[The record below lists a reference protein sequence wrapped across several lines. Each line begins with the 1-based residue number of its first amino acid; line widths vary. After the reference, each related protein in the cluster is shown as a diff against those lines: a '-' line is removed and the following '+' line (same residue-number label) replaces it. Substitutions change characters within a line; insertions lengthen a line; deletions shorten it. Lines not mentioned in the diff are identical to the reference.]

1 MRISKVL
8 FLSVL
13 LSVFSLFG
21 DSTKW
26 GRDALKLQHS
36 VNTLNTLMGVNP
48 FPDEAPGMVTAIGQ
62 KTDQLIAD
70 LAALN
75 ASLADELPLLGADER
90 SEALSSYAA
99 LLMQIADAGQMLA
112 NRSLTAI
119 VSELGTAYGAS
130 YCAYSSFSGQYGL
143 AIKTIPIYINV
154 NGRGGWTIPG

>member
-1 MRISKVL
+1 MRLSKVL

-36 VNTLNTLMGVNP
+36 VNTINTLMGVNP

-75 ASLADELPLLGADER
+75 ASLANELPLLGADER
-90 SEALSSYAA
+90 SEALNSYAA
-99 LLMQIADAGQMLA
+99 LLVQIADAGQMLG
-112 NRSLTAI
+112 NRSLTSN
-119 VSELGTAYGAS
+119 VSGLGTAYGAS
-130 YCAYSSFSGQYGL
+130 YYAYTSLSGQYGV
-143 AIKTIPIYINV
+143 AIKAIPIYV
-154 NGRGGWTIPG
+154 VVGDRGSWTIPG